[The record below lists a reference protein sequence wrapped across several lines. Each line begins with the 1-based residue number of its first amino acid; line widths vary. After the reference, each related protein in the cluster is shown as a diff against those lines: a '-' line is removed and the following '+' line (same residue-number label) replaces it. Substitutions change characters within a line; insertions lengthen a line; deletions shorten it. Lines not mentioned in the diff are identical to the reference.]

1 MASTVITSPTYDP
14 TTTAENLAN
23 AYIAGSQAIL
33 DKQTTKATATATAL
47 TTLNSALSTFQ
58 STLQS
63 LTSSTTSVTSNSATF
78 SDTSVAT
85 ATAKSGAAAGTYSF
99 YVQQLATAGQV
110 SYNVADSAAT
120 NAGSMNVVL
129 ADGSNFT
136 VDLANADSN
145 SDGVLSA
152 KEVAAAINTAAAND
166 SRVTASTMTVN
177 GTSKLVLT
185 STATGVDNAVASIDV
200 SGLGDSSL
208 QSSLSSQSVLTT
220 ATNAIVLVGGKNG
233 TSVEQASN
241 TFDVIDNVS
250 FTIKEA
256 QASTDSAVTLT
267 VAADTSGTATNVQTF
282 IDAYNTLLSTF
293 TTLTK
298 AGDHTIVE
306 STSTSTSTTTTPTA
320 TSEDAAFYNDSGV
333 QALRD
338 RLAQALR
345 AVTNGQSLISYGISA
360 SSDGTLTLDTAR
372 LNKTIAAN
380 PGAIDSLFGRAGTG
394 VDAGALGTMNKLVT
408 AWTSSTGYIATR
420 TDANTKLQ
428 SDLTDRQATLKTQFD
443 NAYKRY
449 LAQYTALQSLQ
460 SSMTTTSNMF
470 TALFDTSSS

>member
-1 MASTVITSPTYDP
+1 MASSIITSPTYDP

-33 DKQTTKATATATAL
+33 DKQSTKATATSTAL
-47 TTLNSALSTFQ
+47 TTLSSALSTFQ
-58 STLQS
+58 SALQS
-63 LTSSTTSVTSNSATF
+63 LTTSTTSVTSNSATF

-110 SYNVADSAAT
+110 SYNVADSSAT
-120 NAGSMNVVL
+120 NAGSMNVML
-129 ADGSNFT
+129 ADGSTFE
-136 VDLANADSN
+136 VDLASADSN
-145 SDGVLSA
+145 GDGTLSA
-152 KEVAAAINTAAAND
+152 KEVAAAINSAADND

-177 GTSKLVLT
+177 GTTQLIMS
-185 STATGVDNAVASIDV
+185 STATGTDNAIASIDV
-200 SGLGDSSL
+200 SGLGDSTL
-208 QSSLSSQSVLTT
+208 QSALSSQTVLTT

-241 TFDVIDNVS
+241 TFDIIDNVS
-250 FTIKEA
+250 FTITEA
-256 QASTDSAVTLT
+256 QSSSDSAVTLK

-282 IDAYNTLLSTF
+282 IDAYNALLSTF
-293 TTLTK
+293 DTLTT
-298 AGDHTIVE
+298 AGDHTVVE
-306 STSTSTSTTTTPTA
+306 SSSTSTSTTTTPTA

-345 AVTNGQSLISYGISA
+345 AVTNGQSLISYGITA
-360 SSDGTLTLDTAR
+360 SSDGTLTLDTTR

-394 VDAGALGTMNKLVT
+394 VDAGALGAMNKLVS
-408 AWTSSTGYIATR
+408 AWTSTTGYISSRQEAV
-420 TDANTKLQ
+420 TKLQ
-428 SDLTDRQATLKTQFD
+428 SDITDRQATLKTQFD

-460 SSMTTTSNMF
+460 SSMTTTSDMF
-470 TALFDTSSS
+470 TALFSSDS